1 MPSKSWG
8 VCALIGSTLV
18 AAAGCGAPGTDGS
31 VGETASA
38 LSSAQDVLG
47 FEALSAWHASSGHAA
62 LTANHTEGMAA
73 FALSAPVNYT
83 TLTSAPI
90 ASTSSG
96 LLGLSHAGSK
106 LSLDLLLPTL
116 QPNAFYFGALQ
127 LYISVPSRGLYHQ
140 FLGQVE
146 LSQRPLGVFQTL
158 DFPVNDSIRASL
170 NGATFSDLTFTLAL
184 NAPAGARGTY
194 LFDNLRVTGA
204 APVLREFPTSDID
217 GPQGITTGPD
227 GALWFTEG
235 VGNRIGRITT
245 AGVITEFPVPTP
257 DSNPAFIAL
266 GADGNLWFTE
276 FDANN
281 IGRIT
286 PQGVISE
293 FAVPT
298 PSSGPIGITLGS
310 DGNVWFTEL
319 SAPKIGKIT
328 PAGVI
333 SELPVTIPNSLITS
347 GSDGNLWFTEENNVV
362 ARLTTGGVL
371 TEFTT
376 PTTDGDGFGIAAGPG
391 VLWFA
396 ELHGDRI
403 GRLTTTSG
411 TFSEFAVPTAAS
423 EPYGIT
429 VAPDGSAWFGELDAG
444 NIGHVTSA
452 GQISE
457 IPLGPTAVPVGIT
470 TGPDGGIWFTEFGTS
485 KIGELLP

>member
-1 MPSKSWG
+1 MPSKRWC
-8 VCALIGSTLV
+8 VCAVVGTTF
-18 AAAGCGAPGTDGS
+18 AAAVGCGAPGTDGN

-47 FEALSAWHASSGHAA
+47 FETLAAWHASSGHAA
-62 LTANHTEGMAA
+62 LSTNHTQGVAA
-73 FALSAPVNYT
+73 FALTAPVNYT
-83 TLTSAPI
+83 TLTSAPV
-90 ASTSSG
+90 ASTSAG
-96 LLGLSHAGSK
+96 LLGLSRAGSK

-116 QPNAFYFGALQ
+116 EPNAFYFGALQ
-127 LYISVPSRGLYHQ
+127 LYISVPSRGLYNQ

-146 LSQRPLGVFQTL
+146 LSQPLGQFQTL
-158 DFPVNDSIRASL
+158 DFPVSDSIRSSLSGASF
-170 NGATFSDLTFTLAL
+170 NDLTFTLAL
-184 NAPAGARGTY
+184 NAPSGARGTY

-204 APVLREFPTSDID
+204 APVLRQFPLSGSD
-217 GPQGITTGPD
+217 GPQGIVTGPD
-227 GALWFTEG
+227 GALWFAEG
-235 VGNRIGRITT
+235 ISNRIGRITT
-245 AGVITEFPVPTP
+245 AGVITEFPVLTP
-257 DSNPAFIAL
+257 NSNPAFIAL

-286 PQGVISE
+286 PQGVVSE

-298 PSSGPIGITLGS
+298 PASGPIGITLGS
-310 DGNVWFTEL
+310 DGNIWFTEL
-319 SAPKIGKIT
+319 NAPKVGKVT

-333 SELPVTIPNSLITS
+333 SEVPVTIPNTLITS
-347 GSDGNLWFTEENNVV
+347 GSDGNLWITEENNVI
-362 ARLTTGGVL
+362 ARLTTSGVL

-391 VLWFA
+391 VLWFG
-396 ELHGDRI
+396 ELHGNRI
-403 GRLTTTSG
+403 GRLTISSG

-452 GQISE
+452 GQVSE
-457 IPLGPTAVPVGIT
+457 FPLGATAVPVGIT
-470 TGPDGGIWFTEFGTS
+470 VGPDGGIWFTEFGTS
-485 KIGELLP
+485 GIGELTP